1 LRWPTRLDVTLA
13 RVPIGYTFVEIVIES
28 ETCRIYEAVL
38 LIIKVAAY
46 NLSGASN
53 FIA

>member
-1 LRWPTRLDVTLA
+1 VGIVTELK
-13 RVPIGYTFVEIVIES
+13 
-28 ETCRIYEAVL
+28 TCHIYELVL
-38 LIIKVAAY
+38 LIIKVAAR